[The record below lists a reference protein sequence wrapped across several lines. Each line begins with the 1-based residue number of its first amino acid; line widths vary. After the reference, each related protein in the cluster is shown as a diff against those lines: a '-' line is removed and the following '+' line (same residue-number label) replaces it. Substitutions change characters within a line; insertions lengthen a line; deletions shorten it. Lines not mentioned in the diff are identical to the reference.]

1 MEEKPCRSP
10 AMSVNG
16 PPVVKPRPVYLNLVR
31 IRLPLPG
38 IVSILHRISGAALFL
53 FAIPLALFAMQASL
67 ESAAGFASMQSI
79 FAHPLCKLVV
89 VGLLWAYLHHFFAG
103 IRFLLVDLHVGDDLA
118 PARQSSVVVLVASLA
133 LTLII
138 AVRLW

>member
-1 MEEKPCRSP
+1 
-10 AMSVNG
+10 MSVND
-16 PPVVKPRPVYLNLVR
+16 PPVIKRRPVYLNLVR

-53 FAIPLALFAMQASL
+53 VAIPVVLFAMQASV
-67 ESAAGFASMQSI
+67 ESEDGFASLRSML
-79 FAHPLCKLVV
+79 ANPLCKLILI
-89 VGLLWAYLHHFFAG
+89 GLLWAYLHHFFAG
-103 IRFLLVDLHVGDDLA
+103 IRYLLIDLHIGDDLA
-118 PARQSSVVVLVASLA
+118 PARQSSVAVLGASLI

>member
-1 MEEKPCRSP
+1 MPVSD
-10 AMSVNG
+10 
-16 PPVVKPRPVYLNLVR
+16 PPVIKRRPVYLNLVR

-38 IVSILHRISGAALFL
+38 VVSILHRISGAALFL
-53 FAIPLALFAMQASL
+53 FAIPIVLFAMQTSV
-67 ESAAGFASMQSI
+67 ESADGFASLRTML
-79 FAHPLCKLVV
+79 ANPLCKLIL

-103 IRFLLVDLHVGDDLA
+103 IRYLLIDLHIGDDLS
-118 PARQSSVVVLVASLA
+118 PARQSSVAVLGASLI

>member
-1 MEEKPCRSP
+1 
-10 AMSVNG
+10 MSVSD
-16 PPVVKPRPVYLNLVR
+16 PPVVKRRPVYLNLVR

-53 FAIPLALFAMQASL
+53 FAIPLVLFAMQTSV
-67 ESAAGFASMQSI
+67 ESAAGFASLQSM
-79 FAHPLCKLVV
+79 FANPLCKLVL

-103 IRFLLVDLHVGDDLA
+103 IRYLLIDLHIGDDLA
-118 PARQSSVVVLVASLA
+118 PTRQSSVAVLVASLA

>member
-1 MEEKPCRSP
+1 
-10 AMSVNG
+10 MSVSD
-16 PPVVKPRPVYLNLVR
+16 PPAIKRRPVYLNLVR

-53 FAIPLALFAMQASL
+53 FAIPVVLFAMQTSV
-67 ESAAGFASMQSI
+67 ESEDGFAILKSML
-79 FAHPLCKLVV
+79 ANPLCKLILI
-89 VGLLWAYLHHFFAG
+89 GLLWAYLHHFFAG
-103 IRFLLVDLHVGDDLA
+103 IRYLLIDLHVGDDLA
-118 PARQSSVVVLVASLA
+118 PARQSSVAVLGASLI

>member
-1 MEEKPCRSP
+1 MPVSD
-10 AMSVNG
+10 
-16 PPVVKPRPVYLNLVR
+16 PPVIKRRPVYLNLVR

-53 FAIPLALFAMQASL
+53 FAIPLVLFAMQASL
-67 ESAAGFASMQSI
+67 ESEAEFARLKSM
-79 FAHPLCKLVV
+79 FANPLCKLVL

-103 IRFLLVDLHVGDDLA
+103 IRFLLIDLHVGDDLA
-118 PARQSSVVVLVASLA
+118 PARQSSVAVLVAGLA

>member
-1 MEEKPCRSP
+1 
-10 AMSVNG
+10 MSVSD
-16 PPVVKPRPVYLNLVR
+16 PPVVKRRPVYLNLVR

-53 FAIPLALFAMQASL
+53 FAIPVVLFAMQTSV
-67 ESAAGFASMQSI
+67 ESAAGFASLQSM
-79 FAHPLCKLVV
+79 FANPLCKLVL

-103 IRFLLVDLHVGDDLA
+103 IRYLLIDLHVGDDLA
-118 PARQSSVVVLVASLA
+118 PARQSSVAVLGASLI

>member
-1 MEEKPCRSP
+1 
-10 AMSVNG
+10 MSVSD
-16 PPVVKPRPVYLNLVR
+16 PPVIKRRPVYLNLVR

-67 ESAAGFASMQSI
+67 ESEAGFASLRSML
-79 FAHPLCKLVV
+79 ANPLCKLILI
-89 VGLLWAYLHHFFAG
+89 GLLWAYLHHFFAG
-103 IRFLLVDLHVGDDLA
+103 IRYLLLDLHVGDDLA
-118 PARQSSVVVLVASLA
+118 PARQSSAAVLGASLA

>member
-1 MEEKPCRSP
+1 
-10 AMSVNG
+10 MSVSD
-16 PPVVKPRPVYLNLVR
+16 PPAIKRRPVYLNLVR

-53 FAIPLALFAMQASL
+53 FAIPLVLFAMQTSV
-67 ESAAGFASMQSI
+67 ESAAGFASLQSM
-79 FAHPLCKLVV
+79 FANPLCKLILI
-89 VGLLWAYLHHFFAG
+89 GLLWAYLHHFFAG
-103 IRFLLVDLHVGDDLA
+103 IRYLLIDLHVGDDLA
-118 PARQSSVVVLVASLA
+118 PARQSSVAVLGASLI

>member
-1 MEEKPCRSP
+1 MEEKPCRSS

-67 ESAAGFASMQSI
+67 ESAAGFASMQSM
-79 FAHPLCKLVV
+79 FAHPLCKLVL

-103 IRFLLVDLHVGDDLA
+103 IRYLLIDLHVGDDLK

>member
-1 MEEKPCRSP
+1 
-10 AMSVNG
+10 MSVSD
-16 PPVVKPRPVYLNLVR
+16 PPVVKRRPVYLNLVR

-38 IVSILHRISGAALFL
+38 IISILHRISGAALFL
-53 FAIPLALFAMQASL
+53 FAIPLVLFAIQTSV
-67 ESAAGFASMQSI
+67 ESAAGFASLQSM
-79 FAHPLCKLVV
+79 FANPLCKLVL

-103 IRFLLVDLHVGDDLA
+103 IRFLLLDLHVGDDLA
-118 PARQSSVVVLVASLA
+118 PARQSSVAVLGASLA

>member
-1 MEEKPCRSP
+1 
-10 AMSVNG
+10 MSVNG

-53 FAIPLALFAMQASL
+53 FAIPLVLFGLQTSL
-67 ESAAGFASMQSI
+67 ESAAAFESLKAT
-79 FAHPLCKLVV
+79 FAHPLCKLVL

-103 IRFLLVDLHVGDDLA
+103 IRYLLIDLQVGDDLT
-118 PARQSSVVVLVASLA
+118 PARQSSVVVLGASLA

>member
-1 MEEKPCRSP
+1 VIKR
-10 AMSVNG
+10 
-16 PPVVKPRPVYLNLVR
+16 RPVYLNLVR

-53 FAIPLALFAMQASL
+53 FAIPLALFAMEASL
-67 ESAAGFASMQSI
+67 ESEAGFASLKSML
-79 FAHPLCKLVV
+79 ANPLCKLVL

-103 IRFLLVDLHVGDDLA
+103 IRYLLIDLHVGDDLA
-118 PARQSSVVVLVASLA
+118 PARQSSVAVLGASLA

>member
-1 MEEKPCRSP
+1 
-10 AMSVNG
+10 MSVND
-16 PPVVKPRPVYLNLVR
+16 PPVIKRRPVYLNLVR

-53 FAIPLALFAMQASL
+53 FAIPVVLFAMQASV
-67 ESAAGFASMQSI
+67 ESEDAFASLRSM
-79 FAHPLCKLVV
+79 FANPLCKLIL

-103 IRFLLVDLHVGDDLA
+103 IRYLLIDLHVGDDLA
-118 PARQSSVVVLVASLA
+118 PARQSSVAVLGASLI

>member
-1 MEEKPCRSP
+1 
-10 AMSVNG
+10 MSVND
-16 PPVVKPRPVYLNLVR
+16 PPVIKRRPVYLNLVR

-53 FAIPLALFAMQASL
+53 FAIPVVLFAMQASV
-67 ESAAGFASMQSI
+67 ESEDGFASLISML
-79 FAHPLCKLVV
+79 ANPLCKLILI
-89 VGLLWAYLHHFFAG
+89 GLLWAYLHHFFAG
-103 IRFLLVDLHVGDDLA
+103 IRYLLIDLHIGDDLA
-118 PARQSSVVVLVASLA
+118 PARQSSVAVLGASLI

>member
-1 MEEKPCRSP
+1 
-10 AMSVNG
+10 MSVNG

-53 FAIPLALFAMQASL
+53 FATPLVLFAMQASL
-67 ESAAGFASMQSI
+67 ESAAGFASVQSI
-79 FAHPLCKLVV
+79 FAHPLCKLVL

-103 IRFLLVDLHVGDDLA
+103 IRYLLIDLHIGDDLT
-118 PARQSSVVVLVASLA
+118 PARQSSVAVLVASVA

>member
-1 MEEKPCRSP
+1 
-10 AMSVNG
+10 MSVSD
-16 PPVVKPRPVYLNLVR
+16 PPVVKRRPVYLNLVR

-53 FAIPLALFAMQASL
+53 FAIPLVLFAMQTSV
-67 ESAAGFASMQSI
+67 ESAAGFASLQSL
-79 FAHPLCKLVV
+79 FANPLCKLVL

-103 IRFLLVDLHVGDDLA
+103 IRFLLLDLHVGDDLA
-118 PARQSSVVVLVASLA
+118 PARQSSVAVLGASLA

>member
-1 MEEKPCRSP
+1 
-10 AMSVNG
+10 MSVNG

-38 IVSILHRISGAALFL
+38 IVSILHRISGAALFFFAIPIAL
-53 FAIPLALFAMQASL
+53 FAIQVSL
-67 ESAAGFASMQSI
+67 ESAAGFESMRSM
-79 FAHPLCKLVV
+79 FAYPLCKLVL

-103 IRFLLVDLHVGDDLA
+103 IRYLLIDLHVGDDLT

>member
-1 MEEKPCRSP
+1 
-10 AMSVNG
+10 MSVNG
-16 PPVVKPRPVYLNLVR
+16 PPVVKPRPVYLNLIR

-38 IVSILHRISGAALFL
+38 LVSILHRISGAVLFL
-53 FAIPLALFAMQASL
+53 FAIPLVLFAMQTSL
-67 ESAAGFASMQSI
+67 ESADGFANLKST
-79 FAHPLCKLVV
+79 FAHPLCKLVL

-103 IRFLLVDLHVGDDLA
+103 IRYLLIDLQVGDDLT
-118 PARQSSVVVLVASLA
+118 PARQSSVVVLGASLA

>member
-1 MEEKPCRSP
+1 MEEKPCRSS

-16 PPVVKPRPVYLNLVR
+16 PPVVKPRPVYLNLIR
-31 IRLPLPG
+31 ISLPLPG
-38 IVSILHRISGAALFL
+38 LVSILHRISGAVLFL
-53 FAIPLALFAMQASL
+53 FAIPLVLFAMQTSL
-67 ESAAGFASMQSI
+67 ESTDGFANLKST
-79 FAHPLCKLVV
+79 FAHPLCKLVL

-103 IRFLLVDLHVGDDLA
+103 IRYLLIDLQVGDDLT
-118 PARQSSVVVLVASLA
+118 PARQSSVVVLGASLA

>member
-1 MEEKPCRSP
+1 
-10 AMSVNG
+10 MSVSD
-16 PPVVKPRPVYLNLVR
+16 PPAIKRRPVYLNLVR

-53 FAIPLALFAMQASL
+53 FAIPAVLFAMQASV
-67 ESAAGFASMQSI
+67 ESEDGFASLKSML
-79 FAHPLCKLVV
+79 ANPLCKLILI
-89 VGLLWAYLHHFFAG
+89 GLLWAYLHHFFAG
-103 IRFLLVDLHVGDDLA
+103 IRYLLIDLHVGDDLA
-118 PARQSSVVVLVASLA
+118 PARQSSVAVLGASLV

>member
-1 MEEKPCRSP
+1 
-10 AMSVNG
+10 MSVSD
-16 PPVVKPRPVYLNLVR
+16 PPVVKRRPVYLNLVR

-53 FAIPLALFAMQASL
+53 FAIPLVLFAMQTSV
-67 ESAAGFASMQSI
+67 ESAAGFASLQSM
-79 FAHPLCKLVV
+79 FANPLCKLVL

-103 IRFLLVDLHVGDDLA
+103 IRYLLIDLHVGDDLA
-118 PARQSSVVVLVASLA
+118 PARQSSVAVLGASLA